1 MKKSWEEGISVVIP
15 TFNRAQYLYATLIC
29 LCNQK
34 VAENVNY
41 EIIVV
46 DSGDDETDKIVQL
59 FQNAKKV
66 PIIYKKIKK
75 CRNRSLVR
83 NAGAELSNYSILCFL
98 DNDRLTPPNFI
109 QTHFEKH
116 QEKEKL
122 VLMQCRRMLTN
133 FDINEIGQDVSAR
146 RF

>member
-1 MKKSWEEGISVVIP
+1 MKKSWEEGISVIIP
-15 TFNRAQYLYATLIC
+15 TFNRAQYLYATFIC

-66 PIIYKKIKK
+66 PIIY
-75 CRNRSLVR
+75 
-83 NAGAELSNYSILCFL
+83 
-98 DNDRLTPPNFI
+98 
-109 QTHFEKH
+109 
-116 QEKEKL
+116 
-122 VLMQCRRMLTN
+122 
-133 FDINEIGQDVSAR
+133 
-146 RF
+146 

>member
-46 DSGDDETDKIVQL
+46 DSGDDEREIVNCCGL
-59 FQNAKKV
+59 K
-66 PIIYKKIKK
+66 
-75 CRNRSLVR
+75 
-83 NAGAELSNYSILCFL
+83 
-98 DNDRLTPPNFI
+98 
-109 QTHFEKH
+109 FE
-116 QEKEKL
+116 
-122 VLMQCRRMLTN
+122 
-133 FDINEIGQDVSAR
+133 SA
-146 RF
+146 